1 MSMSHKNYICLL
13 VFIVMNG
20 CAPRPLLHSDDFLDF
35 AETAKK
41 LKKATIYFRDSTYS
55 TASAIE
61 TDGHMI
67 YWVDQETKTNQE
79 DLLNQ
84 VEKITFRDHESSGGF
99 GALAGGICAYFLLRR
114 QMQKTDKEPEPAI
127 LNFFPF
133 NLFQAVGMYSL
144 ALIYLGTGS
153 TLGGLTGYG
162 IGIPITY
169 SVSDSLR

>member
-1 MSMSHKNYICLL
+1 MSQKNFISLL
-13 VFIVMNG
+13 FFIVMSG
-20 CAPRPLLHSDDFLDF
+20 CTTRPLLYTDDFHNF

-55 TASAIE
+55 TASTIE

-67 YWVDQETKTNQE
+67 YWIDQETKTNQE

-84 VEKITFRDHESSGGF
+84 VEKITFRDHESSGGI

-114 QMQKTDKEPEPAI
+114 EMQKTDKEPEPAI

-153 TLGGLTGYG
+153 SLGGLTGYG

-169 SVSDSLR
+169 TVSDSLR